1 MKMSFSKNNSL
12 NYRDKERTD
21 LVIAVADVVD
31 SKADHKSNKEV
42 TNL

>member
-1 MKMSFSKNNSL
+1 MSFSKSNSL
-12 NYRDKERTD
+12 NYRDKGKTD

-31 SKADHKSNKEV
+31 SKADHKSNREV

>member
-12 NYRDKERTD
+12 DCRDKEKTV
-21 LVIAVADVVD
+21 LVIAAVDVVD
-31 SKADHKSNKEV
+31 SKAGLKSNKEV

>member
-12 NYRDKERTD
+12 NCRDKERTV
-21 LVIAVADVVD
+21 LVIAVVDVVG
-31 SKADHKSNKEV
+31 SKVGLKSNKEV